1 MCQNLHPTP
10 ELNRSPSTH
19 TPGESGAR
27 AAVLG
32 FRPAVREAAQRNTQ
46 VAVTAVS
53 GGGRGSSNESP
64 SSENASSAS
73 TLGVSSG
80 SFGGRKSAKAQDYGG
95 KQWSQLR
102 YGWASCGWIDYRAFW
117 IFYRGLFMWQTEGSS
132 MHHTC
137 KTQWRLCFINPP
149 PLFDFLAGVHV

>member
-53 GGGRGSSNESP
+53 GGG
-64 SSENASSAS
+64 
-73 TLGVSSG
+73 
-80 SFGGRKSAKAQDYGG
+80 GGGG
-95 KQWSQLR
+95 ARPMNRHQPRVRRQ
-102 YGWASCGWIDYRAFW
+102 
-117 IFYRGLFMWQTEGSS
+117 
-132 MHHTC
+132 
-137 KTQWRLCFINPP
+137 RL
-149 PLFDFLAGVHV
+149 L